1 MPQETCNRSAPP
13 SLLACAPSD
22 DQEVSFV
29 KPSSSQKKR
38 GECAGKASRDFATIS
53 SLSLSHLGLEH
64 QKLIAGYAMQVSQMA
79 RAMVVNYG
87 FSDIGPWSLQDP
99 SAGSQDMIMRMMAR
113 NSMSENLQRKIDVAV
128 RDIAAEAYET
138 ALKHIR

>member
-1 MPQETCNRSAPP
+1 
-13 SLLACAPSD
+13 
-22 DQEVSFV
+22 
-29 KPSSSQKKR
+29 
-38 GECAGKASRDFATIS
+38 
-53 SLSLSHLGLEH
+53 
-64 QKLIAGYAMQVSQMA
+64 MA

-99 SAGSQDMIMRMMAR
+99 SAGSQDMVMRMMAR

-128 RDIAAEAYET
+128 RDIAAEAYVT